1 MSKFQP
7 THWEYRQRETP
18 AYRDNP
24 NNIYHDT
31 YQTAVNRW
39 TVFSVLVMLFTLH
52 VVEFGWESTAVVI
65 VLSIYGAFAVFVV
78 YFVLRILYKFLSD
91 KSL

>member
-1 MSKFQP
+1 MDKQEP
-7 THWEYRQRETP
+7 RYWHYEHRHNT

-39 TVFSVLVMLFTLH
+39 TVFSVLVVMFMFN
-52 VVEFGWESTAVVI
+52 VIEFGWESTAVVI
-65 VLSIYGAFAVFVV
+65 ILSIYGAFAVFVV